1 MCAFGLVFLENWQ
14 NTILSRKK
22 GALKSF
28 TEANKLTKKAN
39 PNSLCTAYFWKFIL
53 IKKVSWTKV

>member
-14 NTILSRKK
+14 KYHFIQKK

-28 TEANKLTKKAN
+28 TQANKLTKKAN
-39 PNSLCTAYFWKFIL
+39 PNTLCIAYFWSFIL
-53 IKKVSWTKV
+53 IKK

>member
-1 MCAFGLVFLENWQ
+1 LKIGK

-28 TEANKLTKKAN
+28 TQANKLTKKAN
-39 PNSLCTAYFWKFIL
+39 PNTLCIAYFWSFIL
-53 IKKVSWTKV
+53 IKK